1 MLKLE
6 TTKTVSSR
14 IIIVIWSSSF
24 WVNNLLFF
32 SSKLISSPA
41 LNGRASIELGSLSFK
56 KEIFGVQRFKSNWY
70 DSPASFCRGLWCKSG
85 LKICSPHHKFRNEP
99 HTQPLSSSSHFKIM
113 VRADR
118 KLRPAQQEVVATL
131 DLVIRCRSSPFS
143 SIFVVKIRS

>member
-24 WVNNLLFF
+24 WVNLLFFFF
-32 SSKLISSPA
+32 SSKLFSSPA

-113 VRADR
+113 V
-118 KLRPAQQEVVATL
+118 PEVTSSSTGSSCDPQSCYL
-131 DLVIRCRSSPFS
+131 DAAAAPFHLFS
-143 SIFVVKIRS
+143 L